1 MVFLILFMADL
12 TRVAAWFG
20 SCMIRGM
27 DVIVSTDVV
36 ARTVLGEVPI
46 EKLGVAL
53 PHEHVIHRISIHSGK
68 ADNTMVDVALLAE
81 ELRQFKAAGGGT
93 ICDVTPMNV
102 GRDPAALREV
112 SRLSG
117 VHIVSALGLYQLDVW
132 TADMLAMSRAELAD
146 FLIRESQGAFSGVA
160 AGFLGEIASHNEPEH
175 ADWRKY
181 RLTEKEVEVFEAVA
195 DAQRATGLWISTHAS
210 HGRHGVAQLRCL
222 ADAGADTSR
231 VVVGHCDSQH
241 HDDPTLDFDYYN
253 ELLKF
258 GAMLEF
264 DMFGWVEET
273 GPDEVRCERIAELVR
288 QGHTDRILLSTD
300 TCRLSQL
307 RRNGGR
313 GYDYLFTHVLPG
325 LRRAGV
331 GEDDLQTMTVT
342 NPARILT

>member
-1 MVFLILFMADL
+1 MADL
-12 TRVAAWFG
+12 SRVAAWLGCCIIRAMAAIG
-20 SCMIRGM
+20 STAG
-27 DVIVSTDVV
+27 V

-46 EKLGVAL
+46 EKLGVVL

-68 ADNTMVDVALLAE
+68 ADNAMEDVNLLAD
-81 ELRQFKAAGGGT
+81 ELRFFKAAGGGT
-93 ICDVTPMNV
+93 ICDVTPVNV

-132 TADMLAMSRAELAD
+132 TADMLAMPRAELAG
-146 FLIRESQGAFSGVA
+146 FLIRESQGEISGVA

-181 RLTEKEVEVFEAVA
+181 QLTEKEAEVFQAVA
-195 DAQRATGLWISTHAS
+195 EAQRETGLWISTHAS

-222 ADAGADTSR
+222 ADAGTEPSR
-231 VVVGHCDSQH
+231 VVVGHCDAQFH
-241 HDDPTLDFDYYN
+241 ADPAPDFDYYN
-253 ELLKF
+253 KLLDF

-264 DMFGWVEET
+264 DLFGWTEDT
-273 GPDEVRCERIAELVR
+273 GPDEVRCQRIAELTR

-307 RRNGGR
+307 HRNGGR
-313 GYDYLFTHVLPG
+313 GYDYLFTHVLSG

-331 GEDDLQTMTVT
+331 GEGELHTMTVS

>member
-1 MVFLILFMADL
+1 MIQAMAAIAS
-12 TRVAAWFG
+12 TAA
-20 SCMIRGM
+20 
-27 DVIVSTDVV
+27 V
-36 ARTVLGEVPI
+36 ARTVLGDVPI
-46 EKLGVAL
+46 EELGVVL

-81 ELRQFKAAGGGT
+81 ELRRFKAAGGGT
-93 ICDVTPMNV
+93 ICDVTPVNV

-117 VHIVSALGLYQLDVW
+117 VHIVSGLGLYQLDVW
-132 TADMLAMSRAELAD
+132 TADMLAMSRAQLAD
-146 FLIRESQGAFSGVA
+146 FLIRESRGASSGVA

-181 RLTEKEVEVFEAVA
+181 RLTEKEAEVFEAVA

-210 HGRHGVAQLRCL
+210 QGRHGVAQLRCL
-222 ADAGADTSR
+222 ADAGAEPSR
-231 VVVGHCDSQH
+231 VVVGHCDAQH
-241 HDDPTLDFDYYN
+241 HDDPALDFDYYN
-253 ELLKF
+253 KLLDF

-264 DMFGWVEET
+264 DLFGWTEM
-273 GPDEVRCERIAELVR
+273 GPDEVRCERIAELAR
-288 QGHTDRILLSTD
+288 QGHTDRVLLSTD

-307 RRNGGR
+307 HRNGGR

-331 GEDDLQTMTVT
+331 GENDLRTMTVG